1 MEQRSNASLTVEA
14 ALLYPM
20 LFLLTFLLVRITVY
34 RYREVQNQ
42 AGQLYDAVVAERT
55 METPELLRAADVAF
69 SVFGE

>member
-20 LFLLTFLLVRITVY
+20 LFLLTFLLVWITVY
-34 RYREVQNQ
+34 RYREVQKQ

-69 SVFGE
+69 SMFGK